1 MGQEYNLD
9 WMISVDDHVLEPAD
23 LWQRWLPAKLREQAP
38 TVKSEDGQ
46 EFWEYEGR
54 RFPTTDLSAN
64 AGKDKS
70 DFTVHSV
77 SYSEMRPGCYD
88 PVARAKDM
96 DEAGILASLCFPSF
110 PRFCGQVFLQSKDHD
125 LGLACVQ
132 AYNDWMIDEWSASAP
147 GRFIPMIIVPLWDP
161 VLAAA
166 EVRRCAAKG
175 ALALTF
181 SENPTA
187 LGLPSI
193 YDPKQ
198 SWDPLWEACNEAG
211 VVVCIHIGSSSR
223 FWRPSDES
231 PGIVNYILG
240 APVNTSAAMIEWLFA
255 PPFRKY
261 PNLKV
266 ALSEGG
272 IGWIPYYLERAE
284 YTIDRHRH
292 WVNTAAGVMGSMG
305 MAAGGSYKELTAEEL
320 SVLPDLNNMDVR
332 AIFRDH
338 IFGCF
343 IMDYH
348 GMRSLDEIGID
359 NVMAESDYPH
369 ADSTWPD
376 CIKIANE
383 QLSTVSLT
391 DEAKYKML
399 RGNAERLFRFKAA
412 EIPGA
417 GLR

>member
-1 MGQEYNLD
+1 VAEGYDLD

-23 LWQRWLPAKLREQAP
+23 LWQRWLPAGLRDQAP
-38 TVKSEDGQ
+38 TVKNDADSEW
-46 EFWEYEGR
+46 WEYEGR

-64 AGKDKS
+64 AGKDS
-70 DFTVHSV
+70 SEFSIHSV
-77 SYSEMRPGCYD
+77 SYREMRPGCYD

-96 DEAGILASLCFPSF
+96 DESGLLASLCFPSF

-132 AYNDWMIDEWSASAP
+132 AYNNWMIEEWCGSAP
-147 GRFIPMIIVPLWDP
+147 GRLIPMIILPLWDP
-161 VLAAA
+161 ALCAA

-193 YDPKQ
+193 YDPRQ
-198 SWDPLWEACNEAG
+198 SWDPLWEACNETG

-223 FWRPSDES
+223 FWRPSDAS

-240 APVNTSAAMIEWLFA
+240 APVNTSAAMIEWLFG
-255 PPFRKY
+255 PPLRKY
-261 PNLKV
+261 PNLKI

-272 IGWIPYYLERAE
+272 IGWIPYYLERAA

-292 WVNTAAGVMGSMG
+292 WVNTASGVMGSMG
-305 MAAGGSYKELTAEEL
+305 MSGGGSYKELDPAEL
-320 SVLPDLNNMDVR
+320 SVLPDLENLDVYEV
-332 AIFRDH
+332 FRKH

-348 GMRSLDEIGID
+348 GVKSLDAIGID
-359 NVMAESDYPH
+359 NVMAEADYPH
-369 ADSTWPD
+369 ADSTWPN

-383 QLSTVSLT
+383 QLATVPLT
-391 DEAKYKML
+391 DEQKYKIL
-399 RGNAERLFRFKAA
+399 RGNAERLFRFTPAA
-412 EIPGA
+412 APKVA
-417 GLR
+417 R